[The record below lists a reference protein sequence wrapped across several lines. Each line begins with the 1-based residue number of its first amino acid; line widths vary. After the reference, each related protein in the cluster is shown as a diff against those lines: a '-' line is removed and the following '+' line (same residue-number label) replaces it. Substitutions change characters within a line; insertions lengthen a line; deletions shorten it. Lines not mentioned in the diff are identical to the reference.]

1 MLVVGGGEIA
11 RRKIELVM
19 RAGAIVEIVAPEIIA
34 ELAEPRD
41 NLSQRYEAYAK
52 HALTNQALVIAA
64 TNDEAVNEQ
73 VSHDA
78 KALGIP
84 VNVVDGPA

>member
-41 NLSQRYEAYAK
+41 NLSQRYEA
-52 HALTNQALVIAA
+52 
-64 TNDEAVNEQ
+64 
-73 VSHDA
+73 
-78 KALGIP
+78 
-84 VNVVDGPA
+84 